1 MKTKLAI
8 TRKQMNTINNVLRES
23 RKEQFFKIK
32 IEKEIQNI
40 LEKETDIEG
49 RQRRCHIIL

>member
-23 RKEQFFKIK
+23 RKEHFFKIK
-32 IEKEIQNI
+32 IQKEIQNI

-49 RQRRCHIIL
+49 KQRRCHIIL

>member
-32 IEKEIQNI
+32 IQKEIQNI

-49 RQRRCHIIL
+49 KQRRCHIIL

>member
-32 IEKEIQNI
+32 IQKEIQNI